1 MGTGA
6 APGWYQ
12 PRGCDGGDCGIV
24 CFDCDASAV
33 TTSLAPG
40 LSSLVSRLSSLVSR
54 LSSLVSR
61 LSLPVAALCLA
72 AWRIGAPFDRPIADE
87 SRPSAAAD
95 GEETNDI
102 N

>member
-1 MGTGA
+1 MATGA
-6 APGWYQ
+6 APGWYE
-12 PRGCDGGDCGIV
+12 PRGCDGGDGGIV
-24 CFDCDASAV
+24 CFDYDASAV
-33 TTSLAPG
+33 TTSLAP
-40 LSSLVSRLSSLVSR
+40 RLSSLVSR

-72 AWRIGAPFDRPIADE
+72 TWRIGAPFDRPIADE